1 VKIDWKWWTY
11 IVILCALGYGR
22 MMERLAKE
30 SGGFWS
36 QFGPPLGV
44 TIISIGIVRWQ
55 RRRPLVSVWFW
66 RVLAFFIGVVLLLG
80 IVFSTYLIA
89 IAVYLPG
96 ALLFA
101 TCMALSPALYA
112 LIHYSYRSPS
122 LWANTE
128 PNE

>member
-1 VKIDWKWWTY
+1 
-11 IVILCALGYGR
+11 VILCALGYGR

-101 TCMALSPALYA
+101 TCMALYPALHA

-128 PNE
+128 PND